1 MALIS
6 LQDIS
11 VAFGGPALFDHLN
24 LQLENGER
32 VALLGRNGTGKTTL
46 MKVIAG
52 QLGADEGEIVRQK
65 GLRVTHLPQEIPS
78 DIQGT
83 LFDIVAS
90 GLGSRGELLK
100 DYHHISHRL
109 HTEHTDQL
117 MAELDRVQT
126 ELDRTESW
134 DLNTEVEY
142 VLSHM

>member
-24 LQLENGER
+24 LQLEPGER

-46 MKVIAG
+46 MKVING
-52 QLGADEGEIVRQK
+52 DTSVTDGEIVRQK
-65 GLRVTHLPQEIPS
+65 GLRVTHLPQEIPTGME
-78 DIQGT
+78 GT

-100 DYHHISHRL
+100 DFHHISLRL
-109 HTEHTDQL
+109 HTDHSPELLAD
-117 MAELDRVQT
+117 LDRANDEPAVGRQRVQG
-126 ELDRTESW
+126 
-134 DLNTEVEY
+134 
-142 VLSHM
+142 